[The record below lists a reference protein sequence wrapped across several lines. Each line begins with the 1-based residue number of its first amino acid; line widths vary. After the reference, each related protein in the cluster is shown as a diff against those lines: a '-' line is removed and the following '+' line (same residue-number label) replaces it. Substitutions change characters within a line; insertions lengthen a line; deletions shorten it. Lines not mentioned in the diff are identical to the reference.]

1 MKLKGNLLA
10 QIFIAFSIAILLGVI
25 FGPAIEVLKPLGDLF
40 LRLIKFII
48 APLILSSLVVGV
60 ASTGNPKNLGRIGL
74 KTISYYLTTSAIAVM
89 IGLAFAY
96 LISPGKGLNIDLPTA
111 SPEMN
116 ETGGVIATLL
126 NIIPDNPF
134 AALATGNILQII
146 FFAIFIGI
154 AITLVG
160 KPAKPVYQFFEG
172 FAEIM
177 YKLTGIIMWVAPI
190 GILGL
195 VAPVVGQYGL
205 AVLMPLLKLILAV
218 AIACIVH
225 AVIVYSMAVKK
236 FAKMSPLQFF
246 KGIAPAATVAFSTCS
261 SAGTLPVT
269 LKNTQENL
277 GVPKKISSFV
287 LPLGATINMDGTA
300 IYQGVAVV
308 FIAQFYGLDLSFLQL
323 LTVVL
328 TAVLASIGAAGVPGA
343 GVIMLA
349 MVLTSVNMPLEG
361 IALVAGI
368 DRILDM
374 FRTSVNVIGDASAA
388 VVVAGTEDGL
398 WVEDLSSEQSDD
410 AELSVHSHT
419 NPAIAATE

>member
-1 MKLKGNLLA
+1 MLRIKGNMLA
-10 QIFIAFSIAILLGVI
+10 QIFIAFVLAIILGI
-25 FGPAIEVLKPLGDLF
+25 TFGPSIEVLKPLGDLF

-48 APLILSSLVVGV
+48 GPLILASLVVGV
-60 ASTGNPKNLGRIGL
+60 ASTGDPRNLGRIGI
-74 KTISYYLTTSAIAVM
+74 KTISYYLITSGIAVV
-89 IGLAFAY
+89 IGLVFAY
-96 LISPGKGLNIDLPTA
+96 LISPGKGLNMSAPTEA
-111 SPEMN
+111 ATVN

-134 AALATGNILQII
+134 AALASGNVLQII

-160 KPAKPVYQFFEG
+160 KPAQPVYQFFEG

-177 YKLTGIIMWVAPI
+177 YKITGIVMWVAPI

-205 AVLMPLLKLILAV
+205 DVLLPLAKVILAV

-225 AVIVYSMAVKK
+225 AVFVYSLAVKK

-269 LKNTQENL
+269 LKNTQDL
-277 GVPKKISSFV
+277 GVSKKISSFV
-287 LPLGATINMDGTA
+287 LPLGATVNMDGTA

-308 FIAQFYGLDLSFLQL
+308 FIAQFYGMDLSFIQL

-349 MVLTSVNMPLEG
+349 MVLASVNMPLEG

-388 VVVAGTEDGL
+388 VVVAATEDGL
-398 WVEDLSSEQSDD
+398 WSDD
-410 AELSVHSHT
+410 FSDVKVDDEFRTASDTQLDRVT
-419 NPAIAATE
+419 V

>member
-1 MKLKGNLLA
+1 VKIKGNLLA
-10 QIFIAFSIAILLGVI
+10 QILIAFVIAVVLGII
-25 FGPAIEVLKPLGDLF
+25 FGSAIDVLKPLGDLF

-48 APLILSSLVVGV
+48 APLILASLVVGV
-60 ASTGNPKNLGRIGL
+60 ASTGDPKNLGRIGL
-74 KTISYYLTTSAIAVM
+74 KTITYYLLTSAIAVV

-96 LISPGKGLNIDLPTA
+96 LISPGKGLNISLPEA
-111 SPEMN
+111 AAQVN

-134 AALATGNILQII
+134 TALATGNVLQII
-146 FFAIFIGI
+146 FFAVFIGL

-160 KPAKPVYQFFEG
+160 EPAKPVFQFFEG
-172 FAEIM
+172 FAEVM
-177 YKLTGIIMWVAPI
+177 YKITGIIMWVAPI

-195 VAPVVGQYGL
+195 VAPVVGEYGVE
-205 AVLMPLLKLILAV
+205 VLLPLLKMVLAV
-218 AIACIVH
+218 AIACAVH
-225 AVIVYSMAVKK
+225 AIFVYSLAVKK
-236 FAKMSPLQFF
+236 FAKMSPLKFF

-261 SAGTLPVT
+261 SSGTLPVT

-277 GVPKKISSFV
+277 GVSKKISSFV
-287 LPLGATINMDGTA
+287 LPLGSTINMDGTA

-308 FIAQFYGLDLSFLQL
+308 FIAQFYGMDLSFLQL

-349 MVLTSVNMPLEG
+349 MVLASVNMPLEG

-368 DRILDM
+368 DRVLDM

-388 VVVAGTEDGL
+388 VVVAATEDGL
-398 WVEDLSSEQSDD
+398 WVDAASD
-410 AELSVHSHT
+410 VK
-419 NPAIAATE
+419 

>member
-1 MKLKGNLLA
+1 MRIKGNLLA
-10 QIFIAFSIAILLGVI
+10 QIFIVFGIAIILGII
-25 FGPAIEVLKPLGDLF
+25 FGPSIEVIKPLGDMF

-48 APLILSSLVVGV
+48 APFILASLVVGF
-60 ASTGNPKNLGRIGL
+60 ASTGDPKQLGRIGA
-74 KTISYYLTTSAIAVM
+74 KTITYYLVTSGIAVT
-89 IGLAFAY
+89 IGLVVAFM
-96 LISPGKGLNIDLPTA
+96 ISPGKGINIST
-111 SPEMN
+111 PEAATQVN
-116 ETGGVIATLL
+116 ETDGVIATLL

-134 AALATGNILQII
+134 TALSSGNILQII
-146 FFAIFIGI
+146 FFAIFVGI

-160 KPAKPVYQFFEG
+160 EKAKPVYRFFEG

-177 YKLTGIIMWVAPI
+177 YKITGIIMWVTPI

-195 VAPVVGQYGL
+195 VAPVVVQYGIS
-205 AVLMPLLKLILAV
+205 VLLPLVKVILAV
-218 AIACIVH
+218 AIACLLHVVFI
-225 AVIVYSMAVKK
+225 YSMAVKT
-236 FAKMSPLQFF
+236 FAKISLMKFF
-246 KGIAPAATVAFSTCS
+246 KGMAPASIVALSTCS

-277 GVPKKISSFV
+277 GVPRKISSFV

-308 FIAQFYGLDLSFLQL
+308 FIAQFYGLELSVLQL

-328 TAVLASIGAAGVPGA
+328 IAVLASIGAAGVPGA

-349 MVLTSVNMPLEG
+349 MVLSSVNMPLEG

-374 FRTSVNVIGDASAA
+374 FRTSVNILGDASAS
-388 VVVAGTEDGL
+388 VVVAATEDGL
-398 WVEDLSSEQSDD
+398 WTDD
-410 AELSVHSHT
+410 V
-419 NPAIAATE
+419 NK

>member
-1 MKLKGNLLA
+1 MKIKGNLLM
-10 QIFIAFSIAILLGVI
+10 QIFIAFAIAILLGVI
-25 FGPAIEVLKPLGDLF
+25 FGPSIEVIKPLGDLF

-48 APLILSSLVVGV
+48 APLILASLVVGV
-60 ASTGNPKNLGRIGL
+60 ASTGDPKQLGRIGV
-74 KTISYYLTTSAIAVM
+74 KTISYYLVTSAIAVM

-96 LISPGKGLNIDLPTA
+96 VISPGKGVNV
-111 SPEMN
+111 SVPEAAAQVN
-116 ETGGVIATLL
+116 ETDGVIATLL

-134 AALATGNILQII
+134 TALASGNILQII
-146 FFAIFIGI
+146 FFAIFIGL

-160 KPAKPVYQFFEG
+160 EKAQPVYKFFEG

-177 YKLTGIIMWVAPI
+177 YKITGIVMWVAPI

-195 VAPVVGQYGL
+195 VAPVVGEYGI
-205 AVLMPLLKLILAV
+205 AVLMPLLKVILAV

-225 AVIVYSMAVKK
+225 VIFVYSMAVKK
-236 FAKMSPLQFF
+236 FAKMSPIKFF
-246 KGIAPAATVAFSTCS
+246 KGMAPAAVVAFSTCS

-269 LKNTQENL
+269 LKNTQESL
-277 GVPKKISSFV
+277 GVSKKISSFV

-308 FIAQFYGLDLSFLQL
+308 FIAQFYGLELSFLQL

-361 IALVAGI
+361 IALIAGI

-374 FRTSVNVIGDASAA
+374 FRTTVNILGDASAA
-388 VVVAGTEDGL
+388 VVVAATEDEL
-398 WVEDLSSEQSDD
+398 WVDESKEVQQS
-410 AELSVHSHT
+410 
-419 NPAIAATE
+419 

>member
-1 MKLKGNLLA
+1 MLRIKGNMLA
-10 QIFIAFSIAILLGVI
+10 QIFIAFVLAVVLGIA
-25 FGPAIEVLKPLGDLF
+25 FGPSIDVLKPFGDLF

-48 APLILSSLVVGV
+48 APLILASLVVGV
-60 ASTGNPKNLGRIGL
+60 ASTGDPRNLGRIGL
-74 KTISYYLTTSAIAVM
+74 KTISYYLVTSAVAVF

-96 LISPGKGLNIDLPTA
+96 LISPGKGLTISLPAEAPTV
-111 SPEMN
+111 N

-134 AALATGNILQII
+134 AALATGSVLQTI

-160 KPAKPVYQFFEG
+160 KPAQPVYQFFKG
-172 FAEIM
+172 FAEVM
-177 YKLTGIIMWVAPI
+177 YKITGIVMWVAPI
-190 GILGL
+190 GVLGL
-195 VAPVVGQYGL
+195 VAPVVGQYGVD
-205 AVLMPLLKLILAV
+205 VLLPLLKLILAV

-225 AVIVYSMAVKK
+225 AVFVYSLAVKK
-236 FAKMSPLQFF
+236 FGKMSPLQFF

-261 SAGTLPVT
+261 SAGTLPIT
-269 LKNTQENL
+269 MKNTQDL
-277 GVPKKISSFV
+277 GVSKKISSFV
-287 LPLGATINMDGTA
+287 LPLGATLNMDGTA
-300 IYQGVAVV
+300 IYQGIAVV
-308 FIAQFYGLDLSFLQL
+308 FIAQFYGLELSFLQL

-349 MVLTSVNMPLEG
+349 MVLASVNMPLEG

-368 DRILDM
+368 DRVLDM

-388 VVVAGTEDGL
+388 VVVGATEDGL
-398 WVEDLSSEQSDD
+398 GSDHSSDTKDDEESETTSDTKLD
-410 AELSVHSHT
+410 QVT
-419 NPAIAATE
+419 V

>member
-1 MKLKGNLLA
+1 LKIKGNLLA
-10 QIFIAFSIAILLGVI
+10 QIFIAFIVAIVLGVI
-25 FGPAIEVLKPLGDLF
+25 FGPSIDVLSPLGDLF

-48 APLILSSLVVGV
+48 APLILASLIVGV
-60 ASTGNPKNLGRIGL
+60 ASTGDPKQLGRIGI
-74 KTISYYLTTSAIAVM
+74 KTMAYYLITSVIAVV

-96 LISPGKGLNIDLPTA
+96 LISPGKGLSITPPNA
-111 SPEMN
+111 AVEVN
-116 ETGGVIATLL
+116 ETGGIIAILL
-126 NIIPDNPF
+126 NIIPENPF
-134 AALATGNILQII
+134 NALSSGSILQII
-146 FFAIFIGI
+146 FFAIFIGL

-160 KPAKPVYQFFEG
+160 KPAQPVYIFFEG

-177 YKLTGIIMWVAPI
+177 YKITGIIMRVAPI

-195 VAPVVGQYGL
+195 VAPVVGEYGL
-205 AVLMPLLKLILAV
+205 AVLMPLLKVILAV
-218 AIACIVH
+218 ALACAVH
-225 AVIVYSMAVKK
+225 VIFIYSMAVKK
-236 FAKMSPLQFF
+236 FAKMSPIQFF
-246 KGIAPAATVAFSTCS
+246 KGMAPAAIVAFSTCS

-277 GVPKKISSFV
+277 GVSKKISSFV

-308 FIAQFYGLDLSFLQL
+308 FIAQFYGLELSLLQL
-323 LTVVL
+323 TVVVL

-349 MVLTSVNMPLEG
+349 MVLSSAGLPLEG

-374 FRTSVNVIGDASAA
+374 FRTTVNILGDASAA
-388 VVVAGTEDGL
+388 VVVAATENEL
-398 WVEDLSSEQSDD
+398 WVEESNEEVVVNVEGALE
-410 AELSVHSHT
+410 A
-419 NPAIAATE
+419 

>member
-10 QIFIAFSIAILLGVI
+10 QIFIAFGLAIILGI
-25 FGPAIEVLKPLGDLF
+25 LFGPSIDVIKPLGDLF

-48 APLILSSLVVGV
+48 APLILASLVVGV
-60 ASTGNPKNLGRIGL
+60 ASTGDPKRLGRMGA
-74 KTISYYLTTSAIAVM
+74 KTITYYLITSGIAVT
-89 IGLAFAY
+89 IGLAIAF
-96 LISPGKGLNIDLPTA
+96 LISPGKGINITV
-111 SPEMN
+111 PEAAVQIN
-116 ETGGVIATLL
+116 ETGGFIATLL

-134 AALATGNILQII
+134 AALSSGNILQII
-146 FFAIFIGI
+146 FFAIFIGLAI
-154 AITLVG
+154 ALVG
-160 KPAKPVYQFFEG
+160 EKAKPVYQFFEG

-177 YKLTGIIMWVAPI
+177 YKITGIVMWVAPI

-195 VAPVVGQYGL
+195 VAPVVGHYGMS
-205 AVLMPLLKLILAV
+205 VLMPLVKLILAV
-218 AIACIVH
+218 AIACFLHV
-225 AVIVYSMAVKK
+225 VFVYSIAVKK
-236 FAKMSPLQFF
+236 FAKVGPIQFF
-246 KGIAPAATVAFSTCS
+246 KGMAPASVVAFSTCS

-269 LKNTQENL
+269 IKNTQENL

-308 FIAQFYGLDLSFLQL
+308 FIAQFYGLELSILQL
-323 LTVVL
+323 LTIVL
-328 TAVLASIGAAGVPGA
+328 MAVLASIGAAGVPGA

-374 FRTSVNVIGDASAA
+374 FRTTVNILGDASAS
-388 VVVAGTEDGL
+388 VVVAATEDGL
-398 WVEDLSSEQSDD
+398 WSDD
-410 AELSVHSHT
+410 INEQK
-419 NPAIAATE
+419 N

>member
-1 MKLKGNLLA
+1 LKIKGNLLA
-10 QIFIAFSIAILLGVI
+10 QIFIAFIVAIVLGVI
-25 FGPAIEVLKPLGDLF
+25 FGPSIDVLSPLGDLF

-48 APLILSSLVVGV
+48 APLILASLVVGV
-60 ASTGNPKNLGRIGL
+60 ASTGDPKQLGRIGI
-74 KTISYYLTTSAIAVM
+74 KTMAYYLVTSVIAVV

-96 LISPGKGLNIDLPTA
+96 LISPGKGLNITPPDA
-111 SPEMN
+111 AIEVN
-116 ETGGVIATLL
+116 ETGGIIATILE
-126 NIIPDNPF
+126 IIPENPF
-134 AALATGNILQII
+134 NALSSGNILQII
-146 FFAIFIGI
+146 FFAIFIGL

-160 KPAKPVYQFFEG
+160 KQAQPVYNFFEG

-177 YKLTGIIMWVAPI
+177 YKLTAIIMKVAPI

-195 VAPVVGQYGL
+195 VAPVVGEYGL
-205 AVLMPLLKLILAV
+205 AVLMPLLKVIIAV
-218 AIACIVH
+218 ALACVVH
-225 AVIVYSMAVKK
+225 MIFIYSMAVKK
-236 FAKMSPLQFF
+236 FAKMSPITFF
-246 KGIAPAATVAFSTCS
+246 KGMAPAAIVAFSTCS

-277 GVPKKISSFV
+277 GVSKKISSFV

-308 FIAQFYGLDLSFLQL
+308 FIAQFYGLELSLLQL
-323 LTVVL
+323 TMVVL

-349 MVLTSVNMPLEG
+349 MVLSSAGLPLEG

-374 FRTSVNVIGDASAA
+374 FRTTTNILGDASAA
-388 VVVAGTEDGL
+388 VVVAATENEL
-398 WVEDLSSEQSDD
+398 WVEE
-410 AELSVHSHT
+410 T
-419 NPAIAATE
+419 NEEVVINVEGALET